1 MSYTIPAL
9 LDIDN
14 YLKYSTDTNPTTNDD
29 MQNYMGNQNATL
41 KNLVGGGGLWQP
53 NTEYEVGTVVRSP
66 NQVVNTLALVTVAGT
81 TGSTEPSW
89 SAADTSVVD
98 GSVTYE
104 IRKYVL
110 SSSDLMSDIL
120 LAAHPVGSYYWS
132 KSSTSPATLFG
143 GTWEQVKDKFVYAA
157 GTKGVNAT
165 GGAETVTL
173 TVAQMPYHSHSITIE
188 TIAGHT
194 HSISIGASGAHGHNI
209 YANNFQGSWEHY
221 NNSVGIGSSAYSYED
236 ATDGTVIHVT
246 PDIRT
251 VGNIIQNCDNH
262 THNIA
267 MDIAGGHS
275 HNASIGNNG
284 SGQAHENMPP
294 YIVAYCWCRTA

>member
-104 IRKYVL
+104 IRKHVL
-110 SSSDLMSDIL
+110 SSSDIMADIL

-173 TVAQMPYHSHSITIE
+173 TEAQMPRHNHSITIE

-194 HSISIGASGAHGHNI
+194 HSISMGASGAHGHNI
-209 YANNFQGSWEHY
+209 YANNITGSWAHY
-221 NNSVGIGSSAYSYED
+221 SSSVVIGSSAYSYDDE
-236 ATDGTVIHVT
+236 ASTYYVT
-246 PDIRT
+246 PDIRA
-251 VGNIIQNCDNH
+251 VANVIKNVDNH
-262 THNIA
+262 THNIG
-267 MDIAGGHS
+267 MDTAGGHS
-275 HNASIGNNG
+275 HGATVGYNG
-284 SGQAHENMPP
+284 SSQAHENMPP

>member
-29 MQNYMGNQNATL
+29 MQDYMGNQNATL

-104 IRKYVL
+104 IRKHVL

-132 KSSTSPATLFG
+132 KSSTSPHDLFG
-143 GTWEQVKDKFVYAA
+143 GTWEQVKDKFIYAA
-157 GTKGVNAT
+157 GTKGVGST
-165 GGAETVTL
+165 GGSENVTL
-173 TVAQMPYHSHSITIE
+173 TINQIPTHKHSASADTQG
-188 TIAGHT
+188 GHG
-194 HSISIGASGAHGHNI
+194 HGASADT
-209 YANNFQGSWEHY
+209 Q
-221 NNSVGIGSSAYSYED
+221 
-236 ATDGTVIHVT
+236 
-246 PDIRT
+246 
-251 VGNIIQNCDNH
+251 
-262 THNIA
+262 
-267 MDIAGGHS
+267 GGHS
-275 HNASIGNNG
+275 HTFSNANLDTKNLLSFTGEEGVGRYG
-284 SGQAHENMPP
+284 SYGSNTGTTSSAGAHSHAITVSPAGSHSHNITVGDTGGGQAHENMPP

>member
-29 MQNYMGNQNATL
+29 MQDYMGNQNATL

-53 NTEYEVGTVVRSP
+53 NTEYAQNTVVWSP
-66 NQVVNTLALVTVAGT
+66 NMQPNTLAIVTSEGGT

-89 SAADTSVVD
+89 TAAGTAIKD
-98 GSVTYE
+98 GSITYD
-104 IRKYVL
+104 IRPHL
-110 SSSDLMSDIL
+110 LTSSDIMADIL

-157 GTKGVNAT
+157 GTKGVGST
-165 GGAETVTL
+165 GGSENVTL
-173 TVAQMPYHSHSITIE
+173 TINQIPT
-188 TIAGHT
+188 HT
-194 HSISIGASGAHGHNI
+194 HSASADT
-209 YANNFQGSWEHY
+209 QG
-221 NNSVGIGSSAYSYED
+221 
-236 ATDGTVIHVT
+236 
-246 PDIRT
+246 
-251 VGNIIQNCDNH
+251 NH
-262 THNIA
+262 THSASADTQGNHTHSVTSSASNGNGVSWAEPSSGPAGYAVSSGTSNTTSTNGAHSHNITVQTG
-267 MDIAGGHS
+267 GGHS
-275 HNASIGNNG
+275 HNINVGDNG
-284 SGQAHENMPP
+284 GGQAHENMPP